1 MKHIIFI
8 IISMIFIPLQMDAQ
22 ESQNL
27 EKVKEKMLQNAIEIG
42 KSYNF
47 SLDYSDESINN
58 VESILS
64 DINSEYVK
72 NKNEEGLRGIALIF
86 SFYIVAVIEKNHGK
100 GKLERDDKSIGKDTF
115 PFYWNG
121 STLFPYGWCLKRIYD
136 GDGDNIAIK
145 YKMLVLKPK

>member
-1 MKHIIFI
+1 
-8 IISMIFIPLQMDAQ
+8 MIFIPLQMDAQ